1 MKRVQFITYK
11 DKRILLEDFSFLQP
25 SKEFDRLIKETQ
37 KLIAK
42 EPPKSILAI
51 FDATGCSF
59 TEETLKQTLDFT
71 KANTPYIKA
80 ATVIGIS
87 GLLQIA
93 LSAVTDF
100 AGRDFHEFSTREEA
114 MEYLVTLE

>member
-11 DKRILLEDFSFLQP
+11 GKRILLEDFTFMQP
-25 SKEFDRLIKETQ
+25 GKEYGKLIKETQ
-37 KLIAK
+37 KMIAN
-42 EPPKSILAI
+42 EPLKSVLAV

-59 TEETLKQTLDFT
+59 TKESLKQTLDFT
-71 KANTPYIKA
+71 KANTPYIKGT
-80 ATVIGIS
+80 TVIGIS

-100 AGRDFHEFSTREEA
+100 AGRDFHEFPTREEA
-114 MEYLVTLE
+114 MDYLVTLE